1 MLVLGRGFSPRE
13 AVFLPHCSDLIW
25 LCQEA
30 EHQMALVGLI
40 PALPFTNFKI
50 WAKVLKIA
58 ELSSSPMGLMT
69 FTFRVVRNGDGV
81 CQRP

>member
-1 MLVLGRGFSPRE
+1 
-13 AVFLPHCSDLIW
+13 
-25 LCQEA
+25 
-30 EHQMALVGLI
+30 MALVGLI